1 MEVPTNNLCRY
12 ILDFDGEAG
21 FLFLKEHK
29 LFSGNSHAESEVLVF
44 GIGDYVICSN
54 KGVCEVENITT
65 LNISGVDRER
75 EYYILK
81 PLYMAGSTVY
91 LPVDSPKE
99 SMRKVLSREEAEKLI
114 EAIPEIPLLVITNDR
129 LSEQAYKDCI
139 RTNDCEELVKLLKT
153 IYNRKQK
160 RIKAGRKVTAVDA
173 KYFHMA
179 EENLYGELAVAL
191 NISRKEVESY
201 IAEAIDSH

>member
-1 MEVPTNNLCRY
+1 MC
-12 ILDFDGEAG
+12 
-21 FLFLKEHK
+21 
-29 LFSGNSHAESEVLVF
+29 
-44 GIGDYVICSN
+44 GIGDYVICGN

-81 PLYMAGSTVY
+81 PLYMSGSTVY
-91 LPVDSPKE
+91 
-99 SMRKVLSREEAEKLI
+99 LSREEAEKLI
-114 EAIPEIPLLVITNDR
+114 EAIPEIPLLVIANDK

-139 RTNDCEELVKLLKT
+139 RTNDCEDLVKLLKT
-153 IYNRKQK
+153 IYTRKQK

-201 IAEAIDSH
+201 IVEAIDGR

>member
-1 MEVPTNNLCRY
+1 M
-12 ILDFDGEAG
+12 
-21 FLFLKEHK
+21 
-29 LFSGNSHAESEVLVF
+29 F
-44 GIGDYVICSN
+44 GIGDYVICGN

-81 PLYMAGSTVY
+81 PLYMSGSTVY

-114 EAIPEIPLLVITNDR
+114 EAIPEIPLLVIANDK

-139 RTNDCEELVKLLKT
+139 RTNDCEDLVKLLKT
-153 IYNRKQK
+153 IYTRKQK

-201 IAEAIDSH
+201 IVEAIDGR